1 MIKNIAIGLLVS
13 ATWAQSAEKPKD
25 LKLDTSVSPTKPFSA
40 KVPDGL
46 TWQVRILPKEKV
58 QPPAAT
64 TTTVRTEKSES
75 GEPEKEDPAAARFE
89 AYRALIQQGT
99 VVEFDAAYAKGLRE
113 ETIRY
118 GGGRKVERFQKPGFV
133 GYKDWK
139 TGEISLDT
147 DGWSASGPLWG
158 IGTFNEL
165 SWISKDHYAGAAEFN
180 GRPCYVY
187 RQYPAAASSRAES
200 EDKFSGSG
208 AEASMSQGSAA
219 GIPASKSGKIP
230 VASPTLTAFIDAETM
245 LPVALQKPDETW
257 IYKILGTSAAPQLP
271 AEIVAALQDREK
283 AFENMRNKY
292 RAGP

>member
-64 TTTVRTEKSES
+64 TTIRTEKDES
-75 GEPEKEDPAAARFE
+75 DEPEKEDPAAARLE
-89 AYRALIQQGT
+89 AYRALMKQGT
-99 VVEFDAAYAKGLRE
+99 VVEFRAAYAKGLRE

-118 GGGRKVERFQKPGFV
+118 GGGREVERFQKSGFV

-180 GRPCYVY
+180 GRLCYVY
-187 RQYPAAASSRAES
+187 RQYPAAASGHAGS

-208 AEASMSQGSAA
+208 AEESMNRRSAA
-219 GIPASKSGKIP
+219 IPASKAGKDS
-230 VASPTLTAFIDAETM
+230 VAPPTLTAFIDAETM
-245 LPVALQKPDETW
+245 LPAVLQKQDETW